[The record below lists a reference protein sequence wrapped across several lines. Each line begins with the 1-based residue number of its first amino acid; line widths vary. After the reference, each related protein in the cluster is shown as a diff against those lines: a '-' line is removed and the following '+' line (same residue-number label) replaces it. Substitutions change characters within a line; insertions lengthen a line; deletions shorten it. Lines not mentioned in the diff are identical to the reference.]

1 MGFPGYF
8 LIVADFI
15 QWAKGQ
21 GIPVGPGRGSGAGSL
36 VAFALTIT
44 DLDPLR
50 FGLLFERFLNPE
62 RVSMP
67 DFDIDF
73 CQERRDEV
81 IAYVQDRY
89 GADNVAQ
96 IITFGTLQA
105 RAVVR
110 DVGRVLGM
118 PYPQVDRLS
127 KLVPSGPGVSI
138 TLGEAIETEPRLKAE
153 AEADAQVARLLAVG
167 QKLEGLFRH
176 ASTHAAGVVIGDR
189 PLVELIPL
197 YRDPNSALPVT
208 QFNMKW
214 VEQAG
219 LVKFDFLGLKT
230 LSVIDR
236 AVALIRHA
244 DPDFAFDVA
253 GLDDA
258 ETYAMLARG
267 ETVGVFQLES
277 TGMRDAVRQ
286 IGPDC
291 IDDIIA
297 VVALYRPGPMDN
309 IPKYCNVKKGHE
321 EPDYPHPDLEPI
333 LKETYGIIVYQ
344 EQVMEIA
351 KVLSGYSLG
360 EADLLRRAMGK
371 KIRAEMDA
379 QKARFV
385 EGAEKRGIERA
396 QAERIFEL
404 VARFADYGFNKSHA
418 ACYAVIAYQTAWLKR
433 HHPAEFLAASM
444 TFDMHNTD
452 KLGVFMREAA
462 RLGVAVQGPDINRTQ
477 GEFVVEDGAIVYSL
491 SALKNVGR
499 AAVEHLVEVR
509 EKGGPFSSIA
519 DFARRIDPHVINRR
533 ALEAMA
539 RAGAFDALEPNRARV
554 LAAVDTILQL
564 AQRTREDM
572 AVGQASLFGGDATAA
587 PEELPLPDV
596 APWDGV
602 QKLAEEF
609 AAVGFHLSGHPLDDF
624 MTALKRIGVVEYARL
639 CERLKH
645 EKQLAARMAAV
656 VTMKRERRSQSGNL
670 YAFVGFSDPSGQFE
684 AVCFSDVLNA
694 HRELL
699 QPESAVLL
707 KVEATLENDEVKL
720 RLNGVESLTERA
732 RAIASG
738 LEIHLRETD
747 GLPRI
752 ADMLQNGGKSPVRL
766 VLHSPRLGRVDMLLG
781 ERFSVSP
788 QIKAALKTL
797 PGVLDVREL

>member
-1 MGFPGYF
+1 
-8 LIVADFI
+8 
-15 QWAKGQ
+15 
-21 GIPVGPGRGSGAGSL
+21 
-36 VAFALTIT
+36 
-44 DLDPLR
+44 
-50 FGLLFERFLNPE
+50 
-62 RVSMP
+62 
-67 DFDIDF
+67 
-73 CQERRDEV
+73 
-81 IAYVQDRY
+81 
-89 GADNVAQ
+89 
-96 IITFGTLQA
+96 
-105 RAVVR
+105 
-110 DVGRVLGM
+110 
-118 PYPQVDRLS
+118 
-127 KLVPSGPGVSI
+127 
-138 TLGEAIETEPRLKAE
+138 
-153 AEADAQVARLLAVG
+153 
-167 QKLEGLFRH
+167 
-176 ASTHAAGVVIGDR
+176 
-189 PLVELIPL
+189 
-197 YRDPNSALPVT
+197 
-208 QFNMKW
+208 
-214 VEQAG
+214 
-219 LVKFDFLGLKT
+219 LGLKT

-236 AVALIRHA
+236 AVALIRRA
-244 DPDFAFDVA
+244 DPDFVFAVA

-385 EGAEKRGIERA
+385 EGAEQRGIERG

-462 RLGVAVQGPDINRTQ
+462 RLDVKVRGPDINRTQ
-477 GEFVVEDGAIVYSL
+477 AEFVVEDGAIVYSL

-509 EKGGPFSSIA
+509 EKGGPFASIA
-519 DFARRIDPHVINRR
+519 DFARRIDPHIVNRR

-554 LAAVDTILQL
+554 LAAVDAILQL

-572 AVGQASLFGGDATAA
+572 AVGQASLFGGDAAAA

-602 QKLAEEF
+602 RKLAEEF

-624 MTALKRIGVVEYARL
+624 MAALKRIGVVEYAQV

-645 EKQLAARMAAV
+645 EKQLAVRMAAV

-699 QPESAVLL
+699 EPESAVLL
-707 KVEATLENDEVKL
+707 KVEATAENDEVKL
-720 RLNGVESLTERA
+720 RINGVESLTERA
-732 RAIASG
+732 RAIAGG
-738 LEIHLRETD
+738 LEIHLRETA

-788 QIKAALKTL
+788 EIKAALKTL
-797 PGVLDVREL
+797 PGVLDVRDL